1 MNIKDIYIIISMS
14 INKKEVVIIKIG
26 VFDSGIGGASV
37 LKELLKKLPNEE
49 FLYLSD
55 SKNNP
60 YGDKELD
67 ELVTI
72 CEKNVDYLLQN
83 ECKAIVI
90 ACNTASVKTA
100 EHLRKKYDNIPIFA
114 IEPAY
119 KMVHDYAYDK
129 PTLVLATKGTIES
142 EEFGSLLKKYDN
154 HQTYLIPCIGLADAI
169 EEGNE
174 DHIND
179 VLNKYID
186 EYKGRV
192 KNIVLGC
199 THYPFVTDKITE
211 RLGDVQFFYGAEALA
226 NHVKTV
232 LTENGMLKESD
243 HENGNI
249 VFVDTS
255 NSEFKKERF
264 WNIMK

>member
-1 MNIKDIYIIISMS
+1 M
-14 INKKEVVIIKIG
+14 NKKEVIIIKIG

-37 LKELLKKLPNEE
+37 LKELLKKLPQEE

-60 YGDKELD
+60 YGDKQLD
-67 ELVTI
+67 ELITI
-72 CEKNVDYLLQN
+72 CEKNVDFLLQN
-83 ECKAIVI
+83 GCQAIVI

-100 EHLRKKYDNIPIFA
+100 DYLRAKYGSIPIFA

-119 KMVHDYAYDK
+119 KMVHDCAPDK

-142 EEFGSLLKKYDN
+142 EKFGSLLKKYDN

-174 DHIND
+174 EHINE
-179 VLNKYID
+179 VLKSYLDKYRGKV
-186 EYKGRV
+186 ENV
-192 KNIVLGC
+192 VLGC
-199 THYPFVTDKITE
+199 THYPFVTEKIKDI
-211 RLGDVQFFYGAEALA
+211 LGEVQFFYGAEALA

-232 LTENGMLKESD
+232 LTEKGLLKSATSESGKV
-243 HENGNI
+243 E
-249 VFVDTS
+249 FVDTS
-255 NSEFKKERF
+255 NSDFKEERF
-264 WNIMK
+264 WNVLK

>member
-1 MNIKDIYIIISMS
+1 VI
-14 INKKEVVIIKIG
+14 IIKIG

-60 YGDKELD
+60 YGDKELE
-67 ELVTI
+67 ELITI
-72 CEKNVDYLLQN
+72 CESNVDFLLQN
-83 ECKAIVI
+83 KCQAIVI

-100 EHLRKKYDNIPIFA
+100 EYLREKYKDIPIFA

-142 EEFGSLLKKYDN
+142 ERFGSLLKKYDN
-154 HQTYLIPCIGLADAI
+154 HQTYIIPCIGLADAI

-174 DHIND
+174 ERINA
-179 VLNKYID
+179 VLAQYID
-186 EYKGRV
+186 EYKGKI
-192 KNIVLGC
+192 KNVVLGC
-199 THYPFVTDKITE
+199 THYPFVTDKIKET
-211 RLGDVQFFYGAEALA
+211 LGDIQFFYGAEALA
-226 NHVKTV
+226 NHVRDV
-232 LTENGMLKESD
+232 LKEEGLIN
-243 HENGNI
+243 ENESPNGKI
-249 VFVDTS
+249 EFVDTS
-255 NSEFKKERF
+255 NSDFKRERF

>member
-1 MNIKDIYIIISMS
+1 MI
-14 INKKEVVIIKIG
+14 IIKIG

-60 YGDKELD
+60 YGDKELE
-67 ELVTI
+67 ELITI
-72 CEKNVDYLLQN
+72 CESNVDFLLQN
-83 ECKAIVI
+83 KCQAIVI

-100 EHLRKKYDNIPIFA
+100 EYLREKYKDIPIFA

-142 EEFGSLLKKYDN
+142 ERFGSLLKKYDN
-154 HQTYLIPCIGLADAI
+154 HQTYIIPCIGLADAI

-174 DHIND
+174 ERINA
-179 VLNKYID
+179 VLGQYID
-186 EYKGRV
+186 EYKGKI
-192 KNIVLGC
+192 KNVVLGC
-199 THYPFVTDKITE
+199 THYPFVTDKIKET
-211 RLGDVQFFYGAEALA
+211 LGDIQFFYGAEALA
-226 NHVKTV
+226 NHVRDV
-232 LTENGMLKESD
+232 LIEEGLINENESP
-243 HENGNI
+243 NGKI
-249 VFVDTS
+249 EFVDTS
-255 NSEFKKERF
+255 NSDFKRERF

>member
-1 MNIKDIYIIISMS
+1 MI
-14 INKKEVVIIKIG
+14 IIKIG

-60 YGDKELD
+60 YGDKELE
-67 ELVTI
+67 ELITI
-72 CEKNVDYLLQN
+72 CESNVDFLLQN
-83 ECKAIVI
+83 KCQAIVI

-100 EHLRKKYDNIPIFA
+100 EYLREKYKDIPIFA

-142 EEFGSLLKKYDN
+142 ERFGSLLKKYDN
-154 HQTYLIPCIGLADAI
+154 HQTYIIPCIGLADAI

-174 DHIND
+174 ERINA
-179 VLNKYID
+179 VLAQYID
-186 EYKGRV
+186 EYKGKI
-192 KNIVLGC
+192 KNVVLGC
-199 THYPFVTDKITE
+199 THYPFVTDKIKET
-211 RLGDVQFFYGAEALA
+211 LGDIQFFYGAEALA
-226 NHVKTV
+226 NHVRDV
-232 LTENGMLKESD
+232 LIEEGLINENESP
-243 HENGNI
+243 NGKI
-249 VFVDTS
+249 EFVDTS
-255 NSEFKKERF
+255 NSDFKRERF

>member
-1 MNIKDIYIIISMS
+1 MI
-14 INKKEVVIIKIG
+14 IIKIG

-60 YGDKELD
+60 YGDKELE
-67 ELVTI
+67 ELITI
-72 CEKNVDYLLQN
+72 CESNVDFLLQN
-83 ECKAIVI
+83 KCQAIVI

-100 EHLRKKYDNIPIFA
+100 EYLREKYKDIPIFA

-142 EEFGSLLKKYDN
+142 ERFGSLLKKYDN
-154 HQTYLIPCIGLADAI
+154 HQTYIIPCIGLADAI

-174 DHIND
+174 ERINA
-179 VLNKYID
+179 VLAQYID
-186 EYKGRV
+186 EYKGKI
-192 KNIVLGC
+192 KNVVLGC
-199 THYPFVTDKITE
+199 THYPFVTDKIKET
-211 RLGDVQFFYGAEALA
+211 LGDIQFFYGAEALA
-226 NHVKTV
+226 NHVRDV
-232 LTENGMLKESD
+232 LKEEGLIN
-243 HENGNI
+243 ENESPNGKI
-249 VFVDTS
+249 EFVDTS
-255 NSEFKKERF
+255 NSDFKRERF